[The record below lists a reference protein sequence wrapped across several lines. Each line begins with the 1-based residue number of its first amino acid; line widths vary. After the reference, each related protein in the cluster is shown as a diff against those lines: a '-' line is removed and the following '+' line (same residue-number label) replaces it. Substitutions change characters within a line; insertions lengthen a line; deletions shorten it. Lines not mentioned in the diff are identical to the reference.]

1 MVSFT
6 FCLLPFAFCLLPTA
20 FCLLLPDL
28 YSILPHLNATLNA
41 SSFLLLLA
49 GYYFIRRGRVLAHR
63 RCQLSALTASIVFL
77 ISYIVYHVHHGTT
90 RFAGQGMAR
99 PIYFA
104 VLTTHTIMAVVMVPF
119 VIVTLRRALRGDFL
133 RHRALARWTL
143 PMWMYVSI
151 TGVLVYLMLYQLY
164 PSH

>member
-1 MVSFT
+1 MLPSAS
-6 FCLLPFAFCLLPTA
+6 CLLPSAFG
-20 FCLLLPDL
+20 LLLADF
-28 YSILPHLNATLNA
+28 YSVLPHLNATLNA
-41 SSFLLLLA
+41 SSFILLCF
-49 GYYFIRRGRVLAHR
+49 GFYFIRHGRVLAHR

-77 ISYIVYHVHHGTT
+77 ISYIVYHSHHGTT

-99 PIYFA
+99 PIYFTI
-104 VLTTHTIMAVVMVPF
+104 LTTHTIMAVVIVPF